1 MIDYKIINH
10 DNKKKFITYKN
21 CGQDTGDHINEEFI
35 NRINKLPCGEVIFNS
50 IDNDGNGSGI
60 NLDIVKL
67 LNNLEKPLLLM
78 EVLANLS
85 I

>member
-1 MIDYKIINH
+1 M
-10 DNKKKFITYKN
+10 
-21 CGQDTGDHINEEFI
+21 
-35 NRINKLPCGEVIFNS
+35 IFNS

-78 EVLANLS
+78 GGAANLS